1 MRSGARATLAKST
14 PSRRRLMVHGCS
26 RCPTRVIPRHSCRP
40 DGMAAA
46 SSCRP
51 RSRRM
56 SDSQIV
62 PDSTIR
68 EVLERSKAG
77 RKLLY
82 EHGYDVGNGFV
93 DVLSQHQSLRDAA
106 RAGRLRNIDALLET
120 LNQS

>member
-1 MRSGARATLAKST
+1 
-14 PSRRRLMVHGCS
+14 
-26 RCPTRVIPRHSCRP
+26 
-40 DGMAAA
+40 
-46 SSCRP
+46 
-51 RSRRM
+51 M
-56 SDSQIV
+56 SDSKFT

-77 RKLLY
+77 RQLLY

-106 RAGRLRNIDALLET
+106 RAGRLRNVDALLET

>member
-1 MRSGARATLAKST
+1 
-14 PSRRRLMVHGCS
+14 
-26 RCPTRVIPRHSCRP
+26 
-40 DGMAAA
+40 
-46 SSCRP
+46 
-51 RSRRM
+51 M
-56 SDSQIV
+56 SDSKFT

-93 DVLSQHQSLRDAA
+93 DVLSKHQSLRDAA
-106 RAGRLRNIDALLET
+106 RAGRLRNMDALLET

>member
-1 MRSGARATLAKST
+1 MGD
-14 PSRRRLMVHGCS
+14 SRF
-26 RCPTRVIPRHSCRP
+26 T
-40 DGMAAA
+40 
-46 SSCRP
+46 
-51 RSRRM
+51 
-56 SDSQIV
+56 

>member
-1 MRSGARATLAKST
+1 MG
-14 PSRRRLMVHGCS
+14 
-26 RCPTRVIPRHSCRP
+26 
-40 DGMAAA
+40 
-46 SSCRP
+46 
-51 RSRRM
+51 
-56 SDSQIV
+56 DSKFT

-77 RKLLY
+77 RQLLY

-106 RAGRLRNIDALLET
+106 RAGRLRNVDALLET